1 MTPTAFA
8 SWPMYVCVVP
18 ASLPSENSSSSD
30 SSKRRMSTIR
40 PYSRARSVTD

>member
-18 ASLPSENSSSSD
+18 TSLPCAKRSRSV
-30 SSKRRMSTIR
+30 SSKRRMKYIR
-40 PYSRARSVTD
+40 A